1 MPLRLSFHK
10 HVLEFNFD
18 ARTSRGAMKERVSW
32 FVKLWEESNPD
43 VFGLGESAPLPGLS
57 KESLEDV
64 ETELTALLK
73 KVNAMSS
80 SLPESLDTMDDLNHF
95 INTTWGVK
103 HSANRMAIE
112 SAILDLFHGGKR
124 TLFKTNFVEGSAIA
138 INGLIW
144 MGGLDRML
152 QQIDIKIRDGFRCI
166 KLKVG
171 GHDFEKE
178 CDILQYVRRKYF
190 RDNIEVRLDANGAFK
205 PEDALYKL
213 NLLARFTIH
222 SIEQPI
228 KPGNPFMEELCAK
241 SPIPIA
247 LDEELLGI
255 DTVNDK
261 RNLLHRVKPN
271 YIIIKPSLHGGLYGT
286 HEWIEVAEECN
297 VGWWLTSSL
306 ESSIGLN
313 AIAQFASTYPI
324 KLPQGL
330 GTGTIYTNN
339 FPSPLEVKNAALS
352 YNPRLEWDLRHL
364 FPRESLYLDE

>member
-1 MPLRLSFHK
+1 
-10 HVLEFNFD
+10 
-18 ARTSRGAMKERVSW
+18 MKERVSW
-32 FVKLWEESNPD
+32 FIKLWDEANPD
-43 VFGLGESAPLPGLS
+43 TFGLGESAPLPGLS
-57 KESLEDV
+57 KETLEEV
-64 ETELTALLK
+64 ETELAALLK

-80 SLPESLDTMDDLNHF
+80 SLPESLDTLDDLNHF

-124 TLFKTNFVEGSAIA
+124 VIFKTDFIEGKAIP

-152 QQIDIKIRDGFRCI
+152 QQIDIKIKDGFRCI

-190 RDNIEVRLDANGAFK
+190 RENIEVRLDANGAFK

-213 NLLARFTIH
+213 NLLARFNIH

-255 DTVNDK
+255 DTVNEK
-261 RNLLHRVKPN
+261 RNLLHRVKPT

-313 AIAQFASTYPI
+313 SIAQFASTYPI
-324 KLPQGL
+324 NLPQGL

-339 FPSPLEVKNAALS
+339 FPSPLEVKNASLA
-352 YNPRLEWDLRHL
+352 YNPLLEWDLRHL